1 MINFQSK
8 ATMKNKRPEDFEPP
22 VFVGETGPEVVT
34 PEQARIRTFTSLR
47 TPNYRWFWL
56 GSLASFAGLQ
66 MQIIARGWL
75 VWEMT
80 GSELALGIV
89 SFAFGIPIFLFSI
102 FGGAVADR
110 VNKRNLLI
118 ATQAFNV
125 IITLVIAILI
135 TMNMIELWHLVLAA
149 VGIGFSFVFNG
160 PARQSIIPELVTR
173 RELLNAISLNATAM
187 NVTRIFGFALGGV
200 LLPIIGYAGVYY
212 IVVVCYIAAT
222 ALMFMILLPSKDA
235 APTTK
240 PEMAYGTGG
249 TSNAGLNTIVQF
261 LKDMWRDLK
270 EGLSYVRHSSLVISL
285 LAMAFVPLAFGLP
298 YMNLMPAFAGEV
310 LGLGETGYGLLMAM
324 TGVGALIATL
334 AIASLGDFR
343 RKGMLLFGLALVFG
357 VMLGFFSISHSYP
370 LSLAILVGAGAG
382 GAGYMALNNTLLQS
396 NVPLRILGRV
406 MSIYMITFALMPMG
420 TLPIGAV
427 AEAFGPTIAVAGG
440 AIIIVLFTL
449 AMAILRPSLRRLE

>member
-1 MINFQSK
+1 
-8 ATMKNKRPEDFEPP
+8 MKNKRPEDFEPP
-22 VFVGETGPEVVT
+22 VFVGETGPEVMT

-47 TPNYRWFWL
+47 TPNYRWLWI

-89 SFAFGIPIFLFSI
+89 SFAFGVPIFLFSI

-110 VNKRNLLI
+110 LNKRNLLI
-118 ATQAFNV
+118 VTQAFNA
-125 IITLVIAILI
+125 ILTLVIAILI
-135 TMNMIELWHLVLAA
+135 TMNMIEFWHLVVAA

-160 PARQSIIPELVTR
+160 PARQSIIPHLVQR

-187 NVTRIFGFALGGV
+187 NVMRVVGFAMGGA

-212 IVVVCYIAAT
+212 MVVVCYIAAT
-222 ALMFMILLPSKDA
+222 ALLFMISMPARDA
-235 APTTK
+235 TPTSDQA
-240 PEMAYGTGG
+240 MAYGTGG

-261 LKDMWRDLK
+261 FKDIWRDLK
-270 EGLSYVRHSSLVISL
+270 EGLSYVRHSSLIISL
-285 LAMAFVPLAFGLP
+285 LAMAFIPLTFGLP
-298 YMNLMPAFAGEV
+298 YMNLMPVFASEV
-310 LGLGETGYGLLMAM
+310 LGRSETGYGLLMAM
-324 TGVGALIATL
+324 TGLGALIATL
-334 AIASLGDFR
+334 VIASLGDFR
-343 RKGMLLFGLALVFG
+343 RKGMLLFGLALGFG

-382 GAGYMALNNTLLQS
+382 GAGYMAVNNTLLQS

-420 TLPIGAV
+420 TLPLGAV
-427 AEAFGPTIAVAGG
+427 AEAVGPSTAVAGG
-440 AIIIVLFTL
+440 AIIIVIFTL
-449 AMAILRPSLRRLE
+449 AMAILRPSMRRLE